1 MAIRTILWVYTVF
14 WLIHLVG
21 LVDATTPALS

>member
-21 LVDATTPALS
+21 MADSTVVPPV